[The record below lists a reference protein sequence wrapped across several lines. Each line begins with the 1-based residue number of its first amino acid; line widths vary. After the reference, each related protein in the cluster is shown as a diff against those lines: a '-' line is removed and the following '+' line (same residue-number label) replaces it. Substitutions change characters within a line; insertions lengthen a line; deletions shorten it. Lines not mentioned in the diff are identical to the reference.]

1 MPKRNR
7 WRNRLL
13 VALAAAI
20 MLAHGATPLSND
32 RVRQLGTMLHC
43 KCGCNASVTECNML
57 HCHFS
62 DPVRMELLSMVESG
76 RADQEILDAMVGKYG
91 KDILRRPPQEG
102 FYMLSYVMP
111 YAGLAAGLALIGLL
125 IRFYLRRRPAVAS
138 AAAQPSPE
146 LTRYQAQIEKDL
158 ADLDS

>member
-13 VALAAAI
+13 AALAAAF
-20 MLAHGATPLSND
+20 MMVHGATPLSNG
-32 RVRQLGTMLHC
+32 RVRQLGAMLLC

-62 DPVRMELLSMVESG
+62 DPVRLELLSMVESG
-76 RADQEILDAMVGKYG
+76 RADQEILDAMVAKHG
-91 KDILRRPPQEG
+91 KDILRKPPAEG
-102 FYMLSYVMP
+102 FYLLSYVMP

-125 IRFYLRRRPAVAS
+125 IRFYLRRRPVLAGAKP
-138 AAAQPSPE
+138 QPSPE

>member
-1 MPKRNR
+1 MLKKNR
-7 WRNRLL
+7 WRSSILIIL
-13 VALAAAI
+13 TAAVF
-20 MLAHGATPLSND
+20 MAHGATPLSND
-32 RVRQLGTMLHC
+32 RVRQLGNMLHC

-76 RADQEILDAMVGKYG
+76 RGDQEILDAMVGKYG
-91 KDILRRPPQEG
+91 KDILRKPPSEG

-111 YAGLAAGLALIGLL
+111 YAGLASGLALIGLL
-125 IRFYLRRRPAVAS
+125 IRFYLRRRPAVA
-138 AAAQPSPE
+138 AAAPQSSPE